1 MFLSNLDLQMLDNK
15 DDIETLKAKFKDLK
29 PKKHGKNR
37 ERPKTMQVTLFSF
50 LILVAAEDQKF
61 FLAAEDQRFYLNQSL
76 ECKDIAKCFS
86 NLSNEVDFLKQKK
99 LFASVESMLTFQ
111 EQDKKPQDQICAE
124 LTFKSFNRKKSVI
137 GFTVAYWRFLLYGLL
152 YVDST
157 ADIKK
162 TRLARLISDK
172 RRMEKCFI

>member
-1 MFLSNLDLQMLDNK
+1 
-15 DDIETLKAKFKDLK
+15 
-29 PKKHGKNR
+29 
-37 ERPKTMQVTLFSF
+37 
-50 LILVAAEDQKF
+50 
-61 FLAAEDQRFYLNQSL
+61 
-76 ECKDIAKCFS
+76 
-86 NLSNEVDFLKQKK
+86 
-99 LFASVESMLTFQ
+99 MLTFQ

-124 LTFKSFNRKKSVI
+124 LTFKSFNRKESVI
-137 GFTVAYWRFLLYGLL
+137 GFAVAYWRFLLYGLL